1 MHNFISASIEK
12 NLIIAVLALC
22 LSLSWLIPVHQIPW
36 MSFHS
41 DALTALILLVSAWL
55 VLLKKDVR
63 FKLDALSLAVTLCI
77 INIWSQY
84 LFGKIASFGVAWIYS
99 LYLIGFLLA
108 MLIGRAWQK
117 HTPNQCSDF
126 IFFSVL
132 LGGLLSVCIQL
143 CQLFEV
149 SFTGSFVLP
158 SNSSR
163 YFANL
168 GQPNQLGSLLILSIL
183 ACAWFHIKNSINGAF
198 LIVLAIIL
206 TFGLAMTGS
215 RTGLLNMTILTC
227 GVFFYKDKATARK
240 IFPSSIW
247 LLAFYYSSVYFQPWL
262 FIKKILGYA
271 VNDVGVRATLVDQ
284 ARLDI
289 WKGLITSHHD
299 YFFSGYGWGQI
310 AHSQTFY
317 ANQQLDMGNMII
329 QSHNLFL
336 DIILWTGIPFSLILF
351 SLFFFWAFN
360 LIYKLDNIRALLITF
375 FLLVLFIHSMLEFPL
390 HYAYFLLPAGLM
402 AGVVSQSTNATA
414 IKIPKFIIALLIAL
428 STAAYSITIKDY
440 IIIEKGFLGLRFKQ
454 NNIQGVE
461 DFPADSIMVLAHLR
475 DYIVFT
481 SSDPTLNH
489 SQADINLGRKV
500 VASFPSALGIYN
512 FSVALAF
519 SGNTQ
524 EAEFWLDRICKIN
537 NRSQC
542 ELIKSYWSNLVKNNT
557 SITHVRFAP

>member
-12 NLIIAVLALC
+12 KLSIAVLALC
-22 LSLSWLIPVHQIPW
+22 LSMSWLIPVHQIPW

-41 DALTALILLVSAWL
+41 DALTALILLLPAWL
-55 VLLKKDVR
+55 ILLKTDIN
-63 FKLDALSLAVTLCI
+63 FKLDALCLAVTLCI

-99 LYLIGFLLA
+99 LYFIGFLLA
-108 MLIGRAWQK
+108 ILTGRAWQK

-126 IFFSVL
+126 IFLSVL
-132 LGGLLSVCIQL
+132 LGGLLSVGIQL
-143 CQLFEV
+143 CQLLDV
-149 SFTGSFVLP
+149 GFTGSFVLP

-183 ACAWFHIKNSINGAF
+183 ACAWFHIKNSINGAV
-198 LIVLAIIL
+198 LMALAIIL

-215 RTGLLNMTILTC
+215 RTGWLNMTILAC
-227 GVFFYKDKATARK
+227 GLFFYKDKTTARK
-240 IFPSSIW
+240 LFSSSIW

-262 FIKKILGYA
+262 FIKKLLGHA
-271 VNDVGVRATLVDQ
+271 VDDVGVRATLVDD

-317 ANQQLDMGNMII
+317 INQQLDMGNMII
-329 QSHNLFL
+329 QSHNIFL
-336 DIILWTGIPFSLILF
+336 DIILWTGVPFSLILF
-351 SLFFFWAFN
+351 GLFFFWTFK
-360 LIYKLDNIRALLITF
+360 LIYKLDDIRVLLMIF
-375 FLLVLFIHSMLEFPL
+375 SLLVLFIHSMLEFPL

-402 AGVVSQSTNATA
+402 AGVVSQSTNAIA
-414 IKIPKFIIALLIAL
+414 IKIPKFIIALLIVL
-428 STAAYSITIKDY
+428 STTAYSVTIKDY
-440 IIIEKGFLGLRFKQ
+440 IIIEEGFLGLRFKQ
-454 NNIQGVE
+454 NNIQGVDE
-461 DFPADSIMVLAHLR
+461 FPADSVMALTHLR
-475 DYIVFT
+475 DYIIFT
-481 SSDPTLNH
+481 TSDPTLNH
-489 SQADINLGRKV
+489 SNADISLGREV
-500 VASFPSALGIYN
+500 VASFPSALSIYN
-512 FSVALAF
+512 LAAILAF
-519 SGNTQ
+519 SGNSQ

-542 ELIKSYWSNLVKNNT
+542 ELIKSYWSNLIKQNP
-557 SITHVRFAP
+557 SIAHVRFDP